1 LFRKFFSKGGFYLSG
16 ENHNHIIPLSENVEV
31 NIKKLEM
38 ALGKSDDLS
47 IRRLNV
53 SNKNVAIIHFEGIV
67 DNQSINENVISPIIQ
82 LNKENH
88 PFKSAKELADKMAQ
102 IFSVASIKFIFNWS
116 ELLDT
121 ILAGDTVILVDDST
135 KAITLGTKKIQSRSI
150 TEPTTQTVIKGPK
163 DSFTENLSTN
173 ISLVRSRIQNANL
186 RLKLTKV
193 GNVTKTDV
201 GIMYLEGIANPSIVK
216 EALSRLKKIN
226 IDSILEA
233 NYIEEAVRDN
243 RKTLF
248 PLMQS
253 SERPDVVTA
262 NLLEGKVAIIIQGT
276 PFVLILPVLLIQF
289 FQSPEDY
296 YENNA
301 FSSFLRLI
309 RIGSFLLNMY
319 ASAVYLALITHHQGL
334 IPTTL
339 MVTLMAQRERVPF
352 PAIIELLLMELA
364 FEVLREAG
372 VRMPRAIG
380 PAVSIVGALILGQAA
395 VEAGFVS
402 AAIVIIVATSAINS
416 FTLPNTNIVN
426 TARGLRFLL
435 IFSSAFIGFY
445 GILLLTLCILVHLCS
460 LRSFG
465 VPYVAPFAP
474 FRMGAQKD
482 SLIRFPITSLN
493 MNDSEVKKETKTN

>member
-1 LFRKFFSKGGFYLSG
+1 MPDQ
-16 ENHNHIIPLSENVEV
+16 NHYHLIPLSENVEE
-31 NIKKLEM
+31 NIKRLEIE
-38 ALGKSDDLS
+38 LGNSDDLS
-47 IRRLNV
+47 IRRLRV
-53 SNKNVAIIHFEGIV
+53 ATKNVAILHIEGIV
-67 DNQSINENVISPIIQ
+67 DEQSINENVISPIIQ
-82 LNKENH
+82 LHKET
-88 PFKSAKELADKMAQ
+88 PSFKTVNDIADKMVQ
-102 IFSVASIKFIFNWS
+102 IISVPSIQFILDWS
-116 ELLDT
+116 ELLDS
-121 ILAGDTVILVDDST
+121 ILAGNTVIFIDDSS

-173 ISLVRSRIQNANL
+173 ISLVRSRIQNAKL
-186 RLKLTKV
+186 RLKSTKV
-193 GNVTKTDV
+193 GSVTKTDV
-201 GIMYLEGIANPSIVK
+201 GIMYIEGIADHNIVM
-216 EALSRLKKIN
+216 EAMSRINKIK

-233 NYIEEAVRDN
+233 NYIEEAIRDN

-253 SERPDVVTA
+253 SERPDVVAA
-262 NLLEGKVAIIIQGT
+262 NLLEGKIAIIIQGT
-276 PFVLILPVLLIQF
+276 PFVLILPVILIQF

-296 YENNA
+296 YENNI

-319 ASAVYLALITHHQGL
+319 ASAIYLALITHHQGL

-435 IFSSAFIGFY
+435 IFCSAFIGFY
-445 GILLLTLCILVHLCS
+445 GILLLTLCILIHLCS

-493 MNDSEVKKETKTN
+493 MNDTESEKETKIK

>member
-1 LFRKFFSKGGFYLSG
+1 MFRKFFSKGGFSLSG
-16 ENHNHIIPLSENVEV
+16 ANHNHLIPLSENVEE

-38 ALGKSDDLS
+38 ALGNSDDLS

-53 SNKNVAIIHFEGIV
+53 SAKNVAIIHIEGIV
-67 DNQSINENVISPIIQ
+67 DDQSINENVLSPIIQ

-88 PFKSAKELADKMAQ
+88 PFKSTKELADKMVQ
-102 IFSVASIKFIFNWS
+102 ILSVASIEFIFNWS
-116 ELLDT
+116 ELLEN
-121 ILAGDTVILVDDST
+121 ILAGDTVILVDDSP

-163 DSFTENLSTN
+163 DSFTENISTN
-173 ISLVRSRIQNANL
+173 ISLVRSRIQNAKL

-201 GIMYLEGIANPSIVK
+201 GIMYIQGNADNSIVD
-216 EALSRLKKIN
+216 EVMSRLEKIN

-233 NYIEEAVRDN
+233 NYIEEALRDN

-253 SERPDVVTA
+253 SERPDVVAA

-435 IFSSAFIGFY
+435 ILCSAFIGFY
-445 GILLLTLCILVHLCS
+445 GILLCTLCILVHLCS

-474 FRMGAQKD
+474 FRMGALKD
-482 SLIRFPITSLN
+482 SIIRFPITSLN
-493 MNDSEVKKETKTN
+493 MHDTEGNKESKTK

>member
-1 LFRKFFSKGGFYLSG
+1 MSDQNQ
-16 ENHNHIIPLSENVEV
+16 NHLIPLSENVEE
-31 NIKKLEM
+31 NINRLEIE
-38 ALGKSDDLS
+38 LGNSDDLS
-47 IRRLNV
+47 IRRLRV
-53 SNKNVAIIHFEGIV
+53 STKNIAILHIEGIV
-67 DNQSINENVISPIIQ
+67 DEQSINENVISPIIQ
-82 LNKENH
+82 LHKETST
-88 PFKSAKELADKMAQ
+88 FKTAKDIAERMVQ
-102 IFSVASIKFIFNWS
+102 IISVPSVQFILNWS
-116 ELLDT
+116 ELLEN
-121 ILAGDTVILVDDST
+121 ILAGNTVILIEDYS
-135 KAITLGTKKIQSRSI
+135 KALILGTKKIQSRSI

-173 ISLVRSRIQNANL
+173 ISLVRSRIQNTKL
-186 RLKLTKV
+186 RLKLIKV

-201 GIMYLEGIANPSIVK
+201 GIMYIEEIADPNIVT
-216 EALSRLKKIN
+216 EAMSRINRIN

-233 NYIEEAVRDN
+233 NYIEEAIRDN

-253 SERPDVVTA
+253 SERPDVVAA
-262 NLLEGKVAIIIQGT
+262 NLLEGKIAIIIQGT
-276 PFVLILPVLLIQF
+276 PFVLILPVFLIQF

-296 YENNA
+296 YENNV

-445 GILLLTLCILVHLCS
+445 GILLLTLCLLVHLCS

-474 FRMGAQKD
+474 FRFDDQKD
-482 SLIRFPITSLN
+482 SLIRFPISSLF
-493 MNDSEVKKETKTN
+493 MKKSDDK

>member
-1 LFRKFFSKGGFYLSG
+1 MPDQK
-16 ENHNHIIPLSENVEV
+16 HNHIIPLSENIEE

-38 ALGKSDDLS
+38 ALGNSDDLS
-47 IRRLNV
+47 IRRLTV
-53 SNKNVAIIHFEGIV
+53 STKNVVIIHIEGIV
-67 DNQSINENVISPIIQ
+67 DDQSITENVISPIIQ
-82 LNKENH
+82 LNRENH
-88 PFKSAKELADKMAQ
+88 PFKSAKELADKMVQ
-102 IFSVASIKFIFNWS
+102 MISVASIEFIFNWS
-116 ELLDT
+116 ELLDN
-121 ILAGDTVILVDDST
+121 ILAGDTVILLNDST

-163 DSFTENLSTN
+163 DSFTENISTN
-173 ISLVRSRIQNANL
+173 ISLIRSRIQNAKL
-186 RLKLTKV
+186 RVKLTKV
-193 GNVTKTDV
+193 GSVTKTDV
-201 GIMYLEGIANPSIVK
+201 GIMYIEGIADHNIVM
-216 EALSRLKKIN
+216 EAMNRIEKIK
-226 IDSILEA
+226 IDSILEG
-233 NYIEEAVRDN
+233 NYIEEAVRDT
-243 RKTLF
+243 RKTIF
-248 PLMQS
+248 PLMES
-253 SERPDVVTA
+253 SERPDVVAA
-262 NLLEGKVAIIIQGT
+262 NLIEGKISIIIQGT
-276 PFVLILPVLLIQF
+276 PFVLILPVYFIQL

-296 YENNA
+296 YENNV

-309 RIGSFLLNMY
+309 RIGAFLLNMY
-319 ASAVYLALITHHQGL
+319 ASAIYLALITHHQGL

-364 FEVLREAG
+364 FEILREAG

-426 TARGLRFLL
+426 VARGLRFLI

-445 GILLLTLCILVHLCS
+445 GILLFTLCILVHLCS

-465 VPYVAPFAP
+465 VPYFAPFAP
-474 FRMGAQKD
+474 FRKGDQKD
-482 SLIRFPITSLN
+482 SLVRFPVSSLF
-493 MNDSEVKKETKTN
+493 MKKSDDK

>member
-1 LFRKFFSKGGFYLSG
+1 MSG
-16 ENHNHIIPLSENVEV
+16 KNHNHIIPLSENVEE
-31 NIKKLEM
+31 NIRKLEM
-38 ALGKSDDLS
+38 ALGNSDDIS

-53 SNKNVAIIHFEGIV
+53 STKNVGIIHIKGIV
-67 DNQSINENVISPIIQ
+67 DDQSITENVISPIIQ
-82 LNKENH
+82 LNRETHTIKTAED
-88 PFKSAKELADKMAQ
+88 LVDRMVQ
-102 IFSVASIKFIFNWS
+102 SISLTSIEFISNWPK
-116 ELLDT
+116 LLES
-121 ILAGDTVILVDDST
+121 ILAGDTVILLDDSL
-135 KAITLGTKKIQSRSI
+135 KAITLGTRKIQSRSI

-173 ISLVRSRIQNANL
+173 ISLVRSRIQNPKL
-186 RLKLTKV
+186 RLKTTKV
-193 GNVTKTDV
+193 GSVTKTDI
-201 GIMYLEGIANPSIVK
+201 GIMYIEGIADHNIVT
-216 EALSRLKKIN
+216 EAMSRIKKIK

-253 SERPDVVTA
+253 SERPDTVAA
-262 NLLEGKVAIIIQGT
+262 NLLEGKIAIIIQGT
-276 PFVLILPVLLIQF
+276 PFVLLLPIYFIQL

-296 YENNA
+296 YENYV

-309 RIGSFLLNMY
+309 RIGAFLLNMY
-319 ASAVYLALITHHQGL
+319 ASAIYLALITHHQGL

-364 FEVLREAG
+364 FEILREAG

-426 TARGLRFLL
+426 VARGLRFLL
-435 IFSSAFIGFY
+435 ILSSAFIGFY
-445 GILLLTLCILVHLCS
+445 GILLFTLCMLVHLCS

-465 VPYVAPFAP
+465 VPYFAPFAP
-474 FRMGAQKD
+474 FRKSDQKD
-482 SLIRFPITSLN
+482 SLVRFSVSSLF
-493 MNDSEVKKETKTN
+493 MNKSDDK